1 MTPMTDADLL
11 QLRLD
16 LETAHREDETT
27 GHTPTG
33 AGLWERIPALL
44 ATLAEARAEAQDL
57 REQLAPA
64 RDFLAVAS

>member
-16 LETAHREDETT
+16 LDTAHREHTAT

-33 AGLWERIPALL
+33 AGLWRRIPALL
-44 ATLAEARAEAQDL
+44 ATLAEAQAEAQDL

-64 RDFLAVAS
+64 REFLAVAS

>member
-16 LETAHREDETT
+16 LETAYREHEAT
-27 GHTPTG
+27 GHTETG
-33 AGLWERIPALL
+33 AELWRRIPDLL